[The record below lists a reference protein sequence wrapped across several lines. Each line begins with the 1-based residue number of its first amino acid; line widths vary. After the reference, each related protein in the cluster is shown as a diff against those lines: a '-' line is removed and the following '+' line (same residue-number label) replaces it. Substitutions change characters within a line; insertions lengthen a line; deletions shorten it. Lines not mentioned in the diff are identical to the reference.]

1 MKLLALISFLA
12 LAKANIAKGPSI
24 FEDGDKVYVKVM
36 PAVTVNVFQRVT
48 GSSQLK
54 RQDEIVLNGNA
65 TEFSA
70 IPDKEAN
77 STGMEVN
84 FKWDDVD
91 FKGKKDKKMTLTS
104 LSAKLTFTR
113 KLKQYSL
120 TGAEVT
126 SASIDGTKLTKN
138 QLEVCT
144 HRHSNELC
152 LPFFCVLNIEFLCEQ
167 AHSENGYVMSAAVGS
182 SFCCSNFGMLRPTKA
197 TLKATEKFAVGLT
210 FPKLRMQV
218 FDVKQPLSPCTD
230 CGLGIP
236 IGFWMGL
243 IVTLIFAL
251 VCYYGFSMLA
261 SITTNDRWDDPKGMP
276 IQVPQHD

>member
-77 STGMEVN
+77 STSMEVN

-138 QLEVCT
+138 QLEVCI
-144 HRHSNELC
+144 H
-152 LPFFCVLNIEFLCEQ
+152 
-167 AHSENGYVMSAAVGS
+167 
-182 SFCCSNFGMLRPTKA
+182 
-197 TLKATEKFAVGLT
+197 
-210 FPKLRMQV
+210 
-218 FDVKQPLSPCTD
+218 
-230 CGLGIP
+230 
-236 IGFWMGL
+236 
-243 IVTLIFAL
+243 
-251 VCYYGFSMLA
+251 VC
-261 SITTNDRWDDPKGMP
+261 I
-276 IQVPQHD
+276 